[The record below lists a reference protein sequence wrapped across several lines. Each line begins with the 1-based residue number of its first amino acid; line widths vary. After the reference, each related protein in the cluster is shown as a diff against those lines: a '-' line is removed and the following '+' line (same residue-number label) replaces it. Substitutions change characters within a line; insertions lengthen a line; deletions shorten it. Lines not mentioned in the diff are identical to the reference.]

1 MLLREEWHLSHFSS
15 RSCPGQSWGL
25 IQKLLLQAKLLF
37 FSGYFFALPQPR
49 GITFVAPKANW
60 AEGDSGDTG
69 GLDRAVRVG
78 TGPGKQAPSKTHDA
92 AGTLGFLCDPLLCD
106 VFSLLLLHSH
116 RFGWLNTRATLKE
129 PTGGCGLAKADRL
142 LASYCWFSTLVH
154 CCHLL

>member
-1 MLLREEWHLSHFSS
+1 MLLREEWHLSHFNS

-25 IQKLLLQAKLLF
+25 IQKLLLQAKLVF

-49 GITFVAPKANW
+49 GITFVALKANW

-69 GLDRAVRVG
+69 GLDRAVRVE

-106 VFSLLLLHSH
+106 VFFSSFPAFSSIWMVEHKGYFEGAHRWLWFGQSWQTACQLLLI
-116 RFGWLNTRATLKE
+116 
-129 PTGGCGLAKADRL
+129 
-142 LASYCWFSTLVH
+142 
-154 CCHLL
+154 